1 MAKVYDP
8 IMCMM
13 VERGTNDA
21 KAKDVQVKLYSVS
34 YKSNGVYQTIG
45 VYAENETHA
54 KEKARRYFEGRG
66 KEAEIIGASIG
77 ESYATMK
84 AKGKPVLDART
95 CDADPV
101 FKNIYNSFAS
111 SINAS
116 RKMDPKA
123 ANSYVEKIMKG
134 CIDDLDKAFRT
145 YNQEYNEV
153 RERIM
158 REGQKEMS
166 DIFERYLKEGKK

>member
-13 VERGTNDA
+13 VEQRTNDA
-21 KAKDVQVKLYSVS
+21 ARAYSVG
-34 YKSNGVYQTIG
+34 YKSNGVFQSIG
-45 VYAENETHA
+45 VMASSEQEA
-54 KEKARRYFEGRG
+54 VEKAKKYFASKGRSV
-66 KEAEIIGASIG
+66 EVYGASIG
-77 ESYATMK
+77 ESLETMK
-84 AKGKPVLDART
+84 MKGKPVLDARA

-123 ANSYVEKIMKG
+123 ANAYVGKIMKG
-134 CIDDLDKAFRT
+134 CIDDLDKAFRA
-145 YNQEYNEV
+145 YNQEYNET